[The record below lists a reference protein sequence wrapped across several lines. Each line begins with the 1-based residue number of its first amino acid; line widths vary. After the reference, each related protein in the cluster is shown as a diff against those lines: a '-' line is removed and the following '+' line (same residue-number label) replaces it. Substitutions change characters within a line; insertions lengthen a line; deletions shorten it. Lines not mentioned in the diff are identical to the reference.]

1 MGGVVYYVSY
11 ADGYLYAVNAADGSL
26 KWKFNTGHFGAPT
39 PAVGADGVIYVGSRG
54 MVGYGGV
61 IRGVNAADGS
71 LKWELAVD
79 VDSSLVVADG
89 VIVVSGQTDLHGV
102 SAADHSLKWNLSAKY
117 GMERESNPGV
127 GADGIVYIVS
137 SENKGVES
145 CRAYGSCQG
154 YLHAVNAADG
164 SLKWKFDVGT

>member
-39 PAVGADGVIYVGSRG
+39 PAVGADGVIYVASRG

-89 VIVVSGQTDLHGV
+89 VIVVNGYGGLYGV
-102 SAADHSLKWNLSAKY
+102 STADHSLKWNLS
-117 GMERESNPGV
+117 GMERESDPGV
-127 GADGIVYIVS
+127 GA
-137 SENKGVES
+137 N
-145 CRAYGSCQG
+145 
-154 YLHAVNAADG
+154 
-164 SLKWKFDVGT
+164 